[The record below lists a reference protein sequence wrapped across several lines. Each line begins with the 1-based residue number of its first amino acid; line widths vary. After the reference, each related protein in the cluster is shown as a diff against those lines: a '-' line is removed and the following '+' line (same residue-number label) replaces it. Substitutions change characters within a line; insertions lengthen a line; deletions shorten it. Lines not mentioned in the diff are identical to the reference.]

1 MRDKD
6 LLKLMKK
13 KTVGRWFESRQPP
26 HTTKRKSNRN
36 TSHSRER
43 CTDWLVKRNPKEDG
57 AEIAP
62 PLWHTRRITM
72 TVIYPAIFSSRR
84 RCILGRVSRPGRLQY
99 VRRFHFCYA

>member
-6 LLKLMKK
+6 PA
-13 KTVGRWFESRQPP
+13 KTYEEKRLDGGSNPRQPP

-62 PLWHTRRITM
+62 PLWHTRRL
-72 TVIYPAIFSSRR
+72 P
-84 RCILGRVSRPGRLQY
+84 
-99 VRRFHFCYA
+99 